1 MEENRITNADLKRYK
16 LRIVNL
22 LDLNCDRAD
31 GKCCKQS
38 GCKSCH
44 RPDGNGAARRA
55 AYADRRLVERCL
67 AGDQQAWEELFEQRH
82 WPLLRGVRTLLGPY
96 GRDVHFVEEI
106 AARVWYVL
114 LRNDGEVLARYDPS
128 RDSRL
133 GAFLMGIARLEMV
146 QYVRSERRRRGRELL
161 AGRKL
166 LEKQPACAQELDRLL
181 NELISTLAPQEQEF
195 LEKHLVSCP
204 PPDGDGNGH
213 DSESQDS
220 IRQQRRRVYR
230 KLSRFLRR

>member
-1 MEENRITNADLKRYK
+1 MEENKLTTADLKRYK
-16 LRIVNL
+16 LRIVDL
-22 LDLNCDRAD
+22 LDLNCNCPD
-31 GKCCKQS
+31 GKNCN
-38 GCKSCH
+38 

-55 AYADRRLVERCL
+55 AYADRRLVDRCL
-67 AGDQQAWEELFEQRH
+67 AGDQRAWEKIFDQRH
-82 WPLLRGVRTLLGPY
+82 WPLLRGIRTLLGPY

-114 LRNDGEVLARYDPS
+114 LRNDHEVLARYDPS

-133 GAFLMGIARLEMV
+133 GAYLMGIARLEMV

-166 LEKQPACAQELDRLL
+166 LEKQPASAEQL
-181 NELISTLAPQEQEF
+181 NGLFNEFISTLAPHEQEF
-195 LEKHLVSCP
+195 LEEHLMSCP
-204 PPDGDGNGH
+204 PPEGDGNGR
-213 DSESQDS
+213 DSESQDN

-230 KLSRFLRR
+230 KLARFLRR